1 MSINLETVLALLLL
15 TIVGG
20 IPAAAA
26 QNVLSTS
33 TTVAS
38 NIIDLV
44 DNVTE
49 SEAGGGEEEETE
61 SPLPLEALEDQSS
74 SPFVD
79 NVTESEA
86 GGGEEEET
94 ESPLP
99 LEALEDQ
106 SSSPFVDN
114 VTESEAGGGEEEETE
129 SPLPLEALEDQSSSP
144 FVDNV
149 TESEAGGGEEE
160 ETESP
165 LPLEALEDQ
174 SRSTSVNGD
183 DDTSSVTAGDS
194 TLINEVELNPSGN
207 DMEEGEWIELYNPTS
222 VDINI
227 SGFEITPSFQSPT
240 IKLPP
245 DAVIEAG
252 ETYVIKLDRPILSNT
267 GESLVLANATGDIQD
282 RTPSLVDRSDDDRT
296 WQRIPDGNNEWQFVQ
311 NTEGNPNDDSD
322 TRSTTLDSEE
332 DTPSNPNDDP
342 DTLSTI
348 LDSVY
353 SGSDVECLGSAGCI
367 EGVATRIVDGDTL
380 YVRANG
386 TVYKVNLALTEAPS
400 RNEEMFAESTAF
412 TRDLCLG
419 STVLVDQDDMLPT
432 SNSGVTGVVY
442 CSSSN
447 LNSELLDN
455 GYAELKT
462 EQCATSEFANE
473 PWVKDHGC

>member
-20 IPAAAA
+20 IPAAAG
-26 QNVLSTS
+26 QNALSTS

-49 SEAGGGEEEETE
+49 SGGGEEEEQTE

-79 NVTESEA
+79 NVTESGG
-86 GGGEEEET
+86 GGGEGEEET

-106 SSSPFVDN
+106 SS
-114 VTESEAGGGEEEETE
+114 
-129 SPLPLEALEDQSSSP
+129 
-144 FVDNV
+144 
-149 TESEAGGGEEE
+149 
-160 ETESP
+160 
-165 LPLEALEDQ
+165 
-174 SRSTSVNGD
+174 STSVNGD

-282 RTPSLVDRSDDDRT
+282 RTPSLVDRSDDDHT

-311 NTEGNPNDDSD
+311 NTEGNSNDDDSD

-386 TVYKVNLALTEAPS
+386 TVYKVDLALTEAPS

>member
-1 MSINLETVLALLLL
+1 MFLVTKRIYIMSINLETVLALLLL

-20 IPAAAA
+20 IPAAAG
-26 QNVLSTS
+26 QNALSTS

-49 SEAGGGEEEETE
+49 SEAGGGGEEEIE

-74 SPFVD
+74 S
-79 NVTESEA
+79 
-86 GGGEEEET
+86 
-94 ESPLP
+94 
-99 LEALEDQ
+99 
-106 SSSPFVDN
+106 
-114 VTESEAGGGEEEETE
+114 
-129 SPLPLEALEDQSSSP
+129 
-144 FVDNV
+144 
-149 TESEAGGGEEE
+149 
-160 ETESP
+160 
-165 LPLEALEDQ
+165 
-174 SRSTSVNGD
+174 TSVNGA

-282 RTPSLVDRSDDDRT
+282 RTPSLVDRSDDDHT

-386 TVYKVNLALTEAPS
+386 TVYKVDLALTEAPS

>member
-20 IPAAAA
+20 IPTAAG

-129 SPLPLEALEDQSSSP
+129 SPLPLEALEDQSS
-144 FVDNV
+144 
-149 TESEAGGGEEE
+149 
-160 ETESP
+160 
-165 LPLEALEDQ
+165 
-174 SRSTSVNGD
+174 STSVNGD

-282 RTPSLVDRSDDDRT
+282 RTPSLVDRSDDDHT

-311 NTEGNPNDDSD
+311 NTEGNSNDDDSD

-367 EGVATRIVDGDTL
+367 EGVGTRIVDGDTL

-386 TVYKVNLALTEAPS
+386 TVYKVDLALTEAPS

>member
-20 IPAAAA
+20 IPAAAG

-129 SPLPLEALEDQSSSP
+129 SPLPLEALEDQSS
-144 FVDNV
+144 
-149 TESEAGGGEEE
+149 
-160 ETESP
+160 
-165 LPLEALEDQ
+165 
-174 SRSTSVNGD
+174 STSVNGD

-311 NTEGNPNDDSD
+311 NTEGNPNDDDSD

-367 EGVATRIVDGDTL
+367 EGVGTRIVDGDTL
-380 YVRANG
+380 YV
-386 TVYKVNLALTEAPS
+386 
-400 RNEEMFAESTAF
+400 
-412 TRDLCLG
+412 
-419 STVLVDQDDMLPT
+419 
-432 SNSGVTGVVY
+432 
-442 CSSSN
+442 
-447 LNSELLDN
+447 
-455 GYAELKT
+455 
-462 EQCATSEFANE
+462 
-473 PWVKDHGC
+473 

>member
-1 MSINLETVLALLLL
+1 VFLVTKRIYIMSINLETVLALLLL

-20 IPAAAA
+20 IPAAAG

-74 SPFVD
+74 
-79 NVTESEA
+79 
-86 GGGEEEET
+86 
-94 ESPLP
+94 
-99 LEALEDQ
+99 
-106 SSSPFVDN
+106 
-114 VTESEAGGGEEEETE
+114 
-129 SPLPLEALEDQSSSP
+129 
-144 FVDNV
+144 
-149 TESEAGGGEEE
+149 
-160 ETESP
+160 
-165 LPLEALEDQ
+165 
-174 SRSTSVNGD
+174 STSVNGD

-282 RTPSLVDRSDDDRT
+282 RTPSLVDRSDDDHT

-311 NTEGNPNDDSD
+311 NTEGNPNDDDSD

-386 TVYKVNLALTEAPS
+386 TVYKVDLALTEAPS

>member
-1 MSINLETVLALLLL
+1 VFLVTKRIYIMSINLETVLALLLL

-20 IPAAAA
+20 IPAAAG
-26 QNVLSTS
+26 QNALSTS

-49 SEAGGGEEEETE
+49 SGGGEEEEQTE

-106 SSSPFVDN
+106 SS
-114 VTESEAGGGEEEETE
+114 
-129 SPLPLEALEDQSSSP
+129 
-144 FVDNV
+144 
-149 TESEAGGGEEE
+149 
-160 ETESP
+160 
-165 LPLEALEDQ
+165 
-174 SRSTSVNGD
+174 STSVNGD

-282 RTPSLVDRSDDDRT
+282 RTPSLVDRSDDDHT

-311 NTEGNPNDDSD
+311 NTEGNSNDDDSD

-386 TVYKVNLALTEAPS
+386 TVYKVDLALTEAPS

>member
-20 IPAAAA
+20 IPAAAG
-26 QNVLSTS
+26 QNALSTS

-49 SEAGGGEEEETE
+49 SGVGGEEEETE

-79 NVTESEA
+79 NVTES
-86 GGGEEEET
+86 GGGGEEET

-106 SSSPFVDN
+106 SS
-114 VTESEAGGGEEEETE
+114 
-129 SPLPLEALEDQSSSP
+129 
-144 FVDNV
+144 
-149 TESEAGGGEEE
+149 
-160 ETESP
+160 
-165 LPLEALEDQ
+165 
-174 SRSTSVNGD
+174 STSVNGD

-282 RTPSLVDRSDDDRT
+282 RTPSLVDRSDDDHT

-311 NTEGNPNDDSD
+311 NTEGNSNDDDSD

-386 TVYKVNLALTEAPS
+386 TVYKVDLALTEAPS

>member
-20 IPAAAA
+20 IPAAAG

-106 SSSPFVDN
+106 SS
-114 VTESEAGGGEEEETE
+114 
-129 SPLPLEALEDQSSSP
+129 
-144 FVDNV
+144 
-149 TESEAGGGEEE
+149 
-160 ETESP
+160 
-165 LPLEALEDQ
+165 
-174 SRSTSVNGD
+174 STSVNGD

-282 RTPSLVDRSDDDRT
+282 RTPSLVDRSDDDHT

-311 NTEGNPNDDSD
+311 NTEGNPNDDDSD

-386 TVYKVNLALTEAPS
+386 TVYKVDLALTEAPS

-432 SNSGVTGVVY
+432 SNSGIIGVVY

>member
-1 MSINLETVLALLLL
+1 MFLVTKRIYIMSINLETVLALLLL

-20 IPAAAA
+20 IPAAAG
-26 QNVLSTS
+26 QNALSTS

-49 SEAGGGEEEETE
+49 SGGGGEGEEETE

-79 NVTESEA
+79 NVTESG
-86 GGGEEEET
+86 GGGEGEEET

-106 SSSPFVDN
+106 SSS
-114 VTESEAGGGEEEETE
+114 
-129 SPLPLEALEDQSSSP
+129 
-144 FVDNV
+144 
-149 TESEAGGGEEE
+149 
-160 ETESP
+160 
-165 LPLEALEDQ
+165 
-174 SRSTSVNGD
+174 TSVNGA

-282 RTPSLVDRSDDDRT
+282 RTPSLVDRSDDDHT

-311 NTEGNPNDDSD
+311 NTEGNPNDDDSD

-386 TVYKVNLALTEAPS
+386 TVYKVDLALTEAPS

>member
-1 MSINLETVLALLLL
+1 MFLVTKRIYIMSINLETVLALLLL

-20 IPAAAA
+20 IPAAAG
-26 QNVLSTS
+26 QNALSTS

-49 SEAGGGEEEETE
+49 SEGGGEEEIE

-74 SPFVD
+74 
-79 NVTESEA
+79 
-86 GGGEEEET
+86 
-94 ESPLP
+94 
-99 LEALEDQ
+99 
-106 SSSPFVDN
+106 
-114 VTESEAGGGEEEETE
+114 
-129 SPLPLEALEDQSSSP
+129 
-144 FVDNV
+144 
-149 TESEAGGGEEE
+149 
-160 ETESP
+160 
-165 LPLEALEDQ
+165 
-174 SRSTSVNGD
+174 STSVNGD

-282 RTPSLVDRSDDDRT
+282 RTPSLVDRSDDDHT

-311 NTEGNPNDDSD
+311 NTEGNPNDDDSD

-386 TVYKVNLALTEAPS
+386 TVYKVDLALTEAPS

-432 SNSGVTGVVY
+432 SNSGVTGIVY

>member
-20 IPAAAA
+20 IPTAAG
-26 QNVLSTS
+26 QNALSTS

-49 SEAGGGEEEETE
+49 SGGGGEEEETE

-79 NVTESEA
+79 NVTESG

-106 SSSPFVDN
+106 SSSTFVN
-114 VTESEAGGGEEEETE
+114 SEKDRG
-129 SPLPLEALEDQSSSP
+129 
-144 FVDNV
+144 
-149 TESEAGGGEEE
+149 
-160 ETESP
+160 
-165 LPLEALEDQ
+165 
-174 SRSTSVNGD
+174 
-183 DDTSSVTAGDS
+183 SVTAGDS

-252 ETYVIKLDRPILSNT
+252 ETYVIKLDRP
-267 GESLVLANATGDIQD
+267 
-282 RTPSLVDRSDDDRT
+282 
-296 WQRIPDGNNEWQFVQ
+296 
-311 NTEGNPNDDSD
+311 
-322 TRSTTLDSEE
+322 
-332 DTPSNPNDDP
+332 
-342 DTLSTI
+342 
-348 LDSVY
+348 
-353 SGSDVECLGSAGCI
+353 
-367 EGVATRIVDGDTL
+367 
-380 YVRANG
+380 
-386 TVYKVNLALTEAPS
+386 
-400 RNEEMFAESTAF
+400 
-412 TRDLCLG
+412 
-419 STVLVDQDDMLPT
+419 
-432 SNSGVTGVVY
+432 
-442 CSSSN
+442 
-447 LNSELLDN
+447 
-455 GYAELKT
+455 
-462 EQCATSEFANE
+462 
-473 PWVKDHGC
+473 